1 LKVNIKIR
9 RKPVVV
15 ESEGACRQAKV
26 VRNCNLT
33 QMEVGMGKKVGA
45 YIISFLLV
53 VVHMG

>member
-1 LKVNIKIR
+1 VNIKIR